1 MPRRTSLIGYD
12 ACPDSPRR
20 ASAHRASGTLPGVRL
35 ALIANPHS
43 GTAPDPAELEELLAA
58 DGADV
63 SYVSIE
69 HVADKDGGDLLDGA
83 LDALREAG
91 APDRIVVA
99 GGDGSV
105 GPAALCAALLGVPL
119 AVIAVGTAN
128 DFARAK
134 DLPLD
139 LEEAC
144 ALARDTAAP
153 TAHAELGMA
162 GNRPFVNAAAAGLS
176 VVAAR
181 AAKPHKS
188 RLGPLAYA
196 LGAIRAGV
204 SATPLRCAITADGE
218 QRWDGRAWQ
227 VVVAVT
233 GAFGGGSEIGGT
245 RVGDGELDVA
255 VVPAGSRVGLVRRA
269 YGMRAGRLTK
279 QSDVTH
285 ARGATIELEIDGD
298 HGFNVDGETCRC
310 DPAHFTLHDGGFE
323 LVTRP

>member
-1 MPRRTSLIGYD
+1 M
-12 ACPDSPRR
+12 
-20 ASAHRASGTLPGVRL
+20 RL

-43 GTAPDPAELEELLAA
+43 GTAPDPADLEKLLAA

-63 SYVSIE
+63 RYVSIE
-69 HVADKDGGDLLDGA
+69 QIADRDGGDLVDGA
-83 LDALREAG
+83 LDALRAAG
-91 APDRIVVA
+91 EPDRIVVA

-105 GPAALCAALLGVPL
+105 GPAALCAAKLGVPL

-134 DLPLD
+134 DLPQD
-139 LEEAC
+139 LAD
-144 ALARDTAAP
+144 AGAIARDPSASTAR
-153 TAHAELGMA
+153 AELGMA

-176 VVAAR
+176 VVAAH

-196 LGAIRAGV
+196 VGAVKAAV
-204 SATPLRCAITADGE
+204 SAKPLHCMVTCDGE
-218 QRWDGRAWQ
+218 QCTAGRAWQ

-245 RVGDGELDVA
+245 KVGDGQLDVA
-255 VVPAGSRVGLVRRA
+255 VVPAGSRLGLVRRA

-285 ARGATIELEIDGD
+285 ARGATIELEVEGNRD
-298 HGFNVDGETCRC
+298 FNVDGETCRC
-310 DPAHFTLHDGGFE
+310 EPAHFTLHNGGFE
-323 LVTRP
+323 LVTRS

>member
-1 MPRRTSLIGYD
+1 M
-12 ACPDSPRR
+12 
-20 ASAHRASGTLPGVRL
+20 RL

-43 GTAPDPAELEELLAA
+43 GTAPDPADLEARLAA
-58 DGADV
+58 DGAEV

-69 HVADKDGGDLLDGA
+69 QIADKDGGDLVDGA
-83 LDALREAG
+83 LDALTEAG

-105 GPAALCAALLGVPL
+105 GPAALCAAKLGVPL

-139 LEEAC
+139 LDAAT
-144 ALARDTAAP
+144 ALARDPSAATAP
-153 TAHAELGMA
+153 AELGMA

-176 VVAAR
+176 VVAAH

-188 RLGPLAYA
+188 RLGPFAYA
-196 LGAIRAGV
+196 VGAVRAAV
-204 SATPLRCAITADGE
+204 TATPLRCAVVCDGE
-218 QRWDGRAWQ
+218 QRVSGRAWQ

-245 RVGDGELDVA
+245 RVGDHQLDVA
-255 VVPAGSRVGLVRRA
+255 VVPAGSRIGLVRRG

-285 ARGATIELEIDGD
+285 ERGATIELDIDGD

-310 DPAHFTLHDGGFE
+310 EPAHFTLHDGGFA
-323 LVTRP
+323 LVTGP

>member
-1 MPRRTSLIGYD
+1 M
-12 ACPDSPRR
+12 
-20 ASAHRASGTLPGVRL
+20 RL

-63 SYVSIE
+63 FYVSIE

-105 GPAALCAALLGVPL
+105 GPAALCAAKLSVPL

-139 LEEAC
+139 LAEAG
-144 ALARDTAAP
+144 ALARDAAAATAP
-153 TAHAELGMA
+153 AELGMA
-162 GNRPFVNAAAAGLS
+162 GERPFVNAAAAGLS
-176 VVAAR
+176 VVAAH

-196 LGAIRAGV
+196 VGALRAGV
-204 SATPLRCAITADGE
+204 SAQPLRCTVACDGE
-218 QRWDGRAWQ
+218 RQAAGPAWQ

-245 RVGDGELDVA
+245 RVDDGQLDVA

-285 ARGATIELEIDGD
+285 ARGATIELEIEGG

-310 DPAHFTLHDGGFE
+310 EPAHFTLHDGGFQ
-323 LVTRP
+323 LVTGS

>member
-1 MPRRTSLIGYD
+1 M
-12 ACPDSPRR
+12 
-20 ASAHRASGTLPGVRL
+20 RL

-43 GTAPDPAELEELLAA
+43 GTAPDPVDLETLLAA
-58 DGADV
+58 DGAEV
-63 SYVSIE
+63 SYVPIE
-69 HVADKDGGDLLDGA
+69 QIADKHGGDLVAGA

-91 APDRIVVA
+91 APDRLVVA

-105 GPAALCAALLGVPL
+105 GPAALCAAKLGVPL

-134 DLPLD
+134 ELPQDLA
-139 LEEAC
+139 EA
-144 ALARDTAAP
+144 AVLARDPAAP
-153 TAHAELGMA
+153 TAAAELGMA

-176 VVAAR
+176 VAAAH

-196 LGAIRAGV
+196 VGAVRAAV
-204 SATPLRCAITADGE
+204 STQPLRCTVTCDGE
-218 QRWDGRAWQ
+218 RRAAGSAWQ

-245 RVGDGELDVA
+245 RVGDGLLDVA
-255 VVPAGSRVGLVRRA
+255 VVPAGSRIGLVRRA
-269 YGMRAGRLTK
+269 YGMRAGHLTK
-279 QSDVTH
+279 QSDVAH
-285 ARGATIELEIDGD
+285 ERGATIELEIDGD